1 MGIGYCCC
9 GGGKSFPN
17 SFGYEYGRSSASVN
31 EYFRF
36 GLLTGRLKESVQVI
50 SDKQFPNFVYDI
62 QVLYNT
68 NEEGLPND
76 KLYVASGDHGV
87 VEYSINEYIQNQT
100 NIYLQGEN
108 DQTTFTGLLGEI
120 WRGDG
125 LGSRYGYEN
134 FSGAYGLAI
143 YKNKYILVAH
153 GVNGLSVINSETG
166 ESFNGIFSEEGT
178 IFNEVHISHGN
189 VFLGTSKYDWP
200 LLEYY
205 YEEDQ
210 EWYQPEFDYLDPSIY
225 LTKFNSNYGGQD
237 LINNGVYAFNI
248 ENLFK
253 SQGIIDLPEGEE
265 VEQSFLFNCP
275 TTYSVNRIKSAG
287 SGSVYVATGQREE
300 DTYGGYPDEKTQP
313 EDGEILKITPN
324 NEIEG
329 LRIRDY

>member
-1 MGIGYCCC
+1 MLLWWW
-9 GGGKSFPN
+9 KSFPN

-153 GVNGLSVINSETG
+153 GVNGLSVINLKQENLLMEYSLKRVQFLMKFILVMEMFFLEHLNMIGPFLNITMKKTR
-166 ESFNGIFSEEGT
+166 NGINQS
-178 IFNEVHISHGN
+178 
-189 VFLGTSKYDWP
+189 
-200 LLEYY
+200 
-205 YEEDQ
+205 
-210 EWYQPEFDYLDPSIY
+210 
-225 LTKFNSNYGGQD
+225 
-237 LINNGVYAFNI
+237 LI
-248 ENLFK
+248 
-253 SQGIIDLPEGEE
+253 
-265 VEQSFLFNCP
+265 
-275 TTYSVNRIKSAG
+275 T
-287 SGSVYVATGQREE
+287 
-300 DTYGGYPDEKTQP
+300 
-313 EDGEILKITPN
+313 
-324 NEIEG
+324 
-329 LRIRDY
+329 